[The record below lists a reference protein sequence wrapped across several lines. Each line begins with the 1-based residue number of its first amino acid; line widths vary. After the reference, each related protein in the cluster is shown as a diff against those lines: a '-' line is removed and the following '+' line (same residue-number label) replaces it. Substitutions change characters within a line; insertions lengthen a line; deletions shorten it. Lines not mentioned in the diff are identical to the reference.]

1 MAQNAPRVKI
11 WHLQSGH
18 KECQEGERDGMK
30 GFSITVTEKGRMCC
44 VAIVAA
50 LLLVFAFGSAAP
62 AQASADEGALGLTA
76 GGAQITTQATDQE
89 EVGMRDPEWTSMWA
103 GDKDGYSISYFLS
116 YANEELEI
124 TNVTS
129 SNSSVLKVT
138 HSGSDNKIW
147 SWSVSSPNAGS
158 ATLTVT
164 YKKDGV
170 EKKISETYTS
180 KAFPDA
186 ITSIKFNGTALAI
199 PTSKKYVDQD
209 TIYGFKG
216 KSGKLEVKLASGWK
230 IGSLSESTY
239 DKNHKSLSQ
248 SEISNGE
255 TFSIEGKA
263 QFANVY
269 FNIYN
274 DKGDNYNYSLYVY
287 RNLPLQLS
295 AKAVYYIGYP
305 AKSRLPYSAI
315 YGDSSNIKVTKVT
328 SSNKSVIAVKKN
340 KDLFKVVVQAKKAGT
355 AKITVKYTF
364 NGKPYTASAKCTAS
378 KDYPVKSV
386 LVNNKSV
393 KLKKNPYSYLLSKY
407 KKGTGK
413 VKITAAKG
421 WQVKSLKYYSDV
433 MDYYNQ
439 GKGTTIKGGKSFKT
453 EADKEGVVIA
463 TLKKKKGKT
472 SFTYAVYFDRR

>member
-1 MAQNAPRVKI
+1 
-11 WHLQSGH
+11 
-18 KECQEGERDGMK
+18 MK

-44 VAIVAA
+44 VAIATA
-50 LLLVFAFGSAAP
+50 LSLVFALGFAAP
-62 AQASADEGALGLTA
+62 MQASADEGALGLAA
-76 GGAQITTQATDQE
+76 GSAQITTQATDQE
-89 EVGMRDPEWTSMWA
+89 EVGMRSPEWTSMWA
-103 GDKDGYSISYFLS
+103 GDKDGYPISYFLS

-129 SNSSVLKVT
+129 SDSKVLKVT
-138 HSGSDNKIW
+138 HNGSENKIW
-147 SWSVSSPNAGS
+147 NWSVSSPNAGS

-170 EKKISETYTS
+170 EKTISETYAS
-180 KAFPDA
+180 KTFPNA
-186 ITSIKFNGTALAI
+186 VTSIKFNGTALAV

-255 TFSIEGKA
+255 SFSIAKKA
-263 QFANVY
+263 QFISLY

-274 DKGDNYNYSLYVY
+274 GSGDNYSYSLQVY
-287 RNLPLQLS
+287 RNLPLELS
-295 AKAVYYIGYP
+295 SKAVYYIGYP
-305 AKSRLPYSAI
+305 TKSRLPYSAI
-315 YGDSSNIKVTKVT
+315 YGDTATLKVT
-328 SSNKSVIAVKKN
+328 SVKSSNSSVIAVKKN
-340 KDLFKVVVQAKKAGT
+340 KDLFKVTVQAKKAGT
-355 AKITVKYTF
+355 AKITVKYKF
-364 NGKPYTASAKCTAS
+364 NGKSYTASAKCTAS

-386 LVNNKSV
+386 SVNSKSV